1 MDMREALKKFIE
13 TEIAVGTTVA
23 YDDDLLMTGLVNSLD
38 VIRLV
43 TFTQEQFGVTVPPED
58 VVIEH
63 FQTIDAIANYLQT
76 RVEA

>member
-1 MDMREALKKFIE
+1 METREALKNFIE
-13 TEIAVGTTVA
+13 TEIAAGATVA

-58 VVIEH
+58 VVIEPEPDVVT
-63 FQTIDAIANYLQT
+63 TIPQALAGN
-76 RVEA
+76 V